1 MCVFVHV
8 FVCVCSI
15 HQQPLD
21 PDYPV
26 RSNWQLKGEEVDGK
40 FKAVTHGNKVNVM
53 YLTEMDS
60 FTALPII
67 IEYLKCK
74 LIDHLE

>member
-1 MCVFVHV
+1 MCAR
-8 FVCVCSI
+8 VCVCI
-15 HQQPLD
+15 CVCVHQQRQD

-26 RSNWQLKGEEVDGK
+26 RRKWQLKGEEVDGK
-40 FKAVTHGNKVNVM
+40 FKAVTRGNKVNVM
-53 YLTEMDS
+53 NLTEMDS

-67 IEYLKCK
+67 IEYLNCK